1 MASQDMIEL
10 LLTRRSLVARDMLE
24 PGPSAQQIDVILQT
38 GARVPD
44 HGKLGPWRFVIFEG
58 DARRKY
64 GAQLAAIFQDL
75 EPEADDERVQM
86 ERDRFMRAPLVIA
99 VISCVVENPKIP
111 EWEQVL
117 SVGAVC
123 QNMLHA
129 ASALG
134 FGAQWLTEWYSYDD
148 DANSV
153 LGLREGERI
162 AGYLYFGSMAE
173 KPGERARPSLE
184 ERVSR
189 WGQD

>member
-1 MASQDMIEL
+1 
-10 LLTRRSLVARDMLE
+10 
-24 PGPSAQQIDVILQT
+24 
-38 GARVPD
+38 
-44 HGKLGPWRFVIFEG
+44 
-58 DARRKY
+58 
-64 GAQLAAIFQDL
+64 
-75 EPEADDERVQM
+75 
-86 ERDRFMRAPLVIA
+86 
-99 VISCVVENPKIP
+99 
-111 EWEQVL
+111 
-117 SVGAVC
+117 
-123 QNMLHA
+123 MLHA

-153 LGLREGERI
+153 LGLREGERM

>member
-24 PGPSAQQIDVILQT
+24 PGPSAQQIDVILQA

-75 EPEADDERVQM
+75 EPEADDERVQI

-99 VISCVVENPKIP
+99 VISCVAENPKIP

-153 LGLREGERI
+153 LGLREGERM